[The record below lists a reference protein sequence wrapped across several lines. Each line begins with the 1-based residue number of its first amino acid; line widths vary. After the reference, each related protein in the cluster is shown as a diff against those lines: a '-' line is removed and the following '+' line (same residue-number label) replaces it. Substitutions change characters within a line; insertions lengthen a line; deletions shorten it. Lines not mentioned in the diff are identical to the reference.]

1 MDRIAKLREK
11 IDEIDDEILRLL
23 KERVEVSKLIG
34 KIKREKGMPIRDQ
47 EREKEKYRDIL
58 KRANEFGLSL
68 EAVKN
73 IYQNIIEMSIQ
84 VQEQN
89 G

>member
-1 MDRIAKLREK
+1 
-11 IDEIDDEILRLL
+11 
-23 KERVEVSKLIG
+23 
-34 KIKREKGMPIRDQ
+34 MPIRDQ